1 MFRILLSGSVRARM
15 ENCSQRKPRNSREI
29 ARNVRWSGVVRAPEF
44 AASWVIVI
52 YRGMLE
58 KLMEAILSAFGKLK
72 LFVT

>member
-1 MFRILLSGSVRARM
+1 MV
-15 ENCSQRKPRNSREI
+15 
-29 ARNVRWSGVVRAPEF
+29 GVVRAPEF